1 MSNKRGRL
9 FVVAT
14 PIGNLDDIS
23 ARALRVLAD
32 VASVAAEDTRHSG
45 RLLAHFN
52 IDTPLVSLHDHNE
65 RAKTD
70 VLIERLGQGQDIA
83 LVSDAG
89 TPVVSDPGYYLVR
102 QVRAA
107 GFDVIPIPGA
117 CAAIAALSASGLAS
131 DRFAFEGFPPARASA
146 RRDYFA
152 GLAREPRTL
161 VFYESPHRILDSLA
175 DMVANFGAAREAVVA
190 REITKRF
197 EDIRSGHLGELVT
210 HYRAHAPQCAGEF
223 VVLIAGQPADTLRD
237 IDVDAARV
245 LDILA
250 AELPV
255 KQAASLAAR
264 ITGLKKNVLYQRLVA
279 AKGAAPNSE

>member
-23 ARALRVLAD
+23 ARALRVLAE

-45 RLLAHFN
+45 RLLAHFH
-52 IDTPLVSLHDHNE
+52 IDRPLVSLHEHNE
-65 RAKTD
+65 RAKTE
-70 VLIERLGQGQDIA
+70 VLIERLAQGQDIA

-89 TPVVSDPGYYLVR
+89 TPLVSDPGYFLVR

-131 DRFAFEGFPPARASA
+131 DRFVFEGFPPARAGA

-152 GLAREPRTL
+152 SLAREPRTL
-161 VFYESPHRILDSLA
+161 IFYESPHRILASLE
-175 DMVANFGAAREAVVA
+175 DMASCFGATREAVVA
-190 REITKRF
+190 RELTKRF
-197 EDIRSGHLGELVT
+197 EDIRAAALGELLT
-210 HYRAHAPQCAGEF
+210 HYRAHAAQCAGEF
-223 VVLIAGQPADTLRD
+223 VVLVAGQPVDALRD
-237 IDVDAARV
+237 IEVEAARV
-245 LDILA
+245 LTILA

-264 ITGLKKNVLYQRLVA
+264 ITGLKKNMLYQRLLA
-279 AKGAAPNSE
+279 AKGGADGE

>member
-9 FVVAT
+9 FIVAT

-32 VASVAAEDTRHSG
+32 VTSVAAEDTRHSG

-52 IDTPLVSLHDHNE
+52 IDTPLISLHDHNE
-65 RAKTD
+65 RAKTEA
-70 VLIERLGQGQDIA
+70 LIERLAQGQDLA

-131 DRFAFEGFPPARASA
+131 DRFVFEGFPPARAGA
-146 RRDYFA
+146 RREYFT

-161 VFYESPHRILDSLA
+161 LFYESPHRILDSLA
-175 DMVANFGAAREAVVA
+175 DMVECFGAGRDAVIAREL
-190 REITKRF
+190 TKRF
-197 EDIRSGHLGELVT
+197 EDIRSGGLGELLT
-210 HYRAHAPQCAGEF
+210 HYRAHAAQCAGEF
-223 VVLIAGQPADTLRD
+223 VVLVAGQPADSLRD
-237 IDVDAARV
+237 IDIDAERV

-264 ITGLKKNVLYQRLVA
+264 ITGLKKNVLYQRLLTA
-279 AKGAAPNSE
+279 RGAAREDE

>member
-23 ARALRVLAD
+23 ARALRVLAE
-32 VASVAAEDTRHSG
+32 VTAVAAEDTRHSG

-52 IDTPLVSLHDHNE
+52 IATPLVSLHEHNE
-65 RAKTD
+65 RAKTEFL
-70 VLIERLGQGQDIA
+70 VERLAQGQDLA

-89 TPVVSDPGYYLVR
+89 TPVVSDPGYFLVR

-107 GFDVIPIPGA
+107 GFEVIPIPGA

-131 DRFAFEGFPPARASA
+131 DRFVFEGFPPARASA
-146 RRDYFA
+146 RREYFA
-152 GLAREPRTL
+152 GLAREPRT
-161 VFYESPHRILDSLA
+161 VIFYESPHRILDSLA
-175 DMVANFGAAREAVVA
+175 DMVASFGAAREALVA
-190 REITKRF
+190 RELTKRF
-197 EDIRSGHLGELVT
+197 EDIRSGQLGELLT
-210 HYRAHAPQCAGEF
+210 HYRAHGAQCAGEF
-223 VVLIAGQPADTLRD
+223 VVLVAGQPVDALRD
-237 IDVDAARV
+237 IDVEAGRV

-264 ITGLKKNVLYQRLVA
+264 ITGLKKNMLYQRLVA
-279 AKGAAPNSE
+279 AKGATGEGE

>member
-70 VLIERLGQGQDIA
+70 MLIERLGQGQDIA

-117 CAAIAALSASGLAS
+117 CAAIVALSASGLAS
-131 DRFAFEGFPPARASA
+131 DRFAFEGFPPARAGA
-146 RRDYFA
+146 RREYFA

-175 DMVANFGAAREAVVA
+175 DMVANFGATREVVVA

-197 EDIRSGHLGELVT
+197 EDIRSGHLGELLT
-210 HYRAHAPQCAGEF
+210 HYRAHAAQCAGEF
-223 VVLIAGQPADTLRD
+223 VVLIAGQPADALRD
-237 IDVDAARV
+237 IDVDAERV

-279 AKGAAPNSE
+279 AKGATPNNE